1 MPFFTPFKSNH
12 INFKVYQRYD
22 SGVDWKISVVKQDG
36 SLVTVFNDVISGG
49 GSATIVQDIPDDV
62 YMAVNFELGRD
73 GTNYGIGSYTTLEF
87 DYA

>member
-12 INFKVYQRYD
+12 INFKVYQKHD
-22 SGVDWKISVVKQDG
+22 DGVDWKISVVKQDG
-36 SLVTVFNDVISGG
+36 SLVTVFNDVIIGG

-62 YMAVNFELGRD
+62 YMAVNFELGNG